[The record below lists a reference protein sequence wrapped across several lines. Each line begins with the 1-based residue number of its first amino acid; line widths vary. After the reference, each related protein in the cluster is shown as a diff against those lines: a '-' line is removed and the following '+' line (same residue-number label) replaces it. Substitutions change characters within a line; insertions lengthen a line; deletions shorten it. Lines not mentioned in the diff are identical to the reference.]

1 MQSGLSSE
9 GFYSTYSG
17 PPAEGDEGDRLSHPP
32 PPPHGIRAADSGSES
47 DGGPTF

>member
-17 PPAEGDEGDRLSHPP
+17 PPAEGDEGEREVRPLHR
-32 PPPHGIRAADSGSES
+32 GAGDSGSES